1 MYNVFREAF
10 VFDCAKM
17 DRKFYLPKDG
27 NMKLQFFHVRDLCN
41 LMELIMNEKPEDH
54 ILNVGNVETVSIK
67 DWVTK
72 CYSCLGKKPE
82 FVNVYDDIEQR
93 NFFSF
98 YNYEYYLDV
107 QRQNKIYTETISL
120 DKGLKESAEWY
131 LANETEV
138 NKKPYF
144 DYIDANI
151 SPKYR

>member
-1 MYNVFREAF
+1 M
-10 VFDCAKM
+10 
-17 DRKFYLPKDG
+17 
-27 NMKLQFFHVRDLCN
+27 
-41 LMELIMNEKPEDH
+41 
-54 ILNVGNVETVSIK
+54 ETVSIK

-72 CYSCLGKKPE
+72 CYACLGKKPE

-138 NKKPYF
+138 NKNHISIILMQISAPNIDRITLGTWGDHYGYSVRPYE
-144 DYIDANI
+144 
-151 SPKYR
+151 

>member
-1 MYNVFREAF
+1 MRLHECYKKNIEQGENA
-10 VFDCAKM
+10 M
-17 DRKFYLPKDG
+17 DISKKDWKLFQEKLPDWQE
-27 NMKLQFFHVRDLCN
+27 NY
-41 LMELIMNEKPEDH
+41 MEGL
-54 ILNVGNVETVSIK
+54 IK
-67 DWVTK
+67 DYVDFLRSNTK
-72 CYSCLGKKPE
+72 HACLGKKPE